1 MQSYVAGT
9 FGGRWLILAGRIN
22 GLHGFNNDNSNFPP
36 NQQNSTVFVVD
47 PVQKTVATRSLTAPG
62 SGLTQSQVDL
72 LSVTSAQSYQLGN
85 TLYMTGGY
93 GVDTATGDF
102 SAKDALTAIDVPS
115 LMQWVVNASP
125 GDTAAQHIRQIH
137 DPIFQ
142 VTGGEMKLGA
152 GGVTMLM
159 FGQNFVGANVV
170 SANGT
175 YTEQVYRFRIVDDG
189 VSLSVVPLGPL
200 PALPD
205 PNYRRRDLNI
215 VPLIRDGNDLGWAA
229 LSGVFTPAN
238 GAWTVPVPVRIY
250 SPPAACQRTATAC
263 STSTSSAARSPASSA
278 ISWAAS

>member
-1 MQSYVAGT
+1 
-9 FGGRWLILAGRIN
+9 
-22 GLHGFNNDNSNFPP
+22 
-36 NQQNSTVFVVD
+36 VD

-93 GVDTATGDF
+93 GVDTATGNF
-102 SAKDALTAIDVPS
+102 STKDALSAIDVPS
-115 LMQWVVNASP
+115 LIQWVVNASP
-125 GDTAAQHIRQIH
+125 GDTAAQHIRQIR

-142 VTGGEMKLGA
+142 VTGGEMNLGA

-159 FGQNFVGANVV
+159 FGQNFVGANVI

-175 YTEQVYRFRIVDDG
+175 YTEQVSRFRIVDDG
-189 VSLSVVPLGPL
+189 VSLSVLPLGPL

-250 SPPAACQRTATAC
+250 SPPAARQRTATAC